1 MENKKLWWVAVLCI
15 IIAVVYFILPVDFI
29 PDLIVGIGWLD
40 DLLVS
45 ILGLA
50 GLLVSVLGAFGVL
63 PTAQRADGWQRD
75 YDNYGE
81 YREM

>member
-1 MENKKLWWVAVLCI
+1 MEKKNLWWIAALCI
-15 IIAVVYFILPVDFI
+15 VIAVVYFILPVDFI
-29 PDLIVGIGWLD
+29 PDLIAGIGWLD

-50 GLLVSVLGAFGVL
+50 GLVVSVLGAFGVL
-63 PTAQRADGWQRD
+63 PTAQRTDGWQRD

>member
-1 MENKKLWWVAVLCI
+1 MEKKKLWWIAALCIIVAVL
-15 IIAVVYFILPVDFI
+15 YFVLPVDFI

-45 ILGLA
+45 ILGLG
-50 GLLVSVLGAFGVL
+50 GLVMSVLGAFGVL
-63 PTAQRADGWQRD
+63 PTPQRADGWQKD